1 MDDPLR
7 AVTAIAS
14 SGLRAQ
20 GERMRTVAENVA
32 NAFSTGT
39 TPNED
44 PYRRKMVSFE
54 TTVDQDTGAAIVQVG
69 EISRDESSFSIRYE
83 PSHPAADENGFVKY
97 PNVNPLIEMSNLRE
111 ASRSYEANL
120 TMLTNAREMRR
131 ALVDLLR

>member
-7 AVTAIAS
+7 AVGNIAAS
-14 SGLRAQ
+14 ALRAQ
-20 GERMRTVAENVA
+20 SERMRVVAENVA
-32 NAFSTGT
+32 NSFSTSVKPG
-39 TPNED
+39 ED

-54 TTVDQDTGAAIVQVG
+54 TAIDSETEAAIVRLG
-69 EISRDESSFSIRYE
+69 EISFDQSEFNIRYE

-97 PNVNPLIEMSNLRE
+97 PNVNPLLEMSNLRE

-131 ALVDLLR
+131 ALIDLLK